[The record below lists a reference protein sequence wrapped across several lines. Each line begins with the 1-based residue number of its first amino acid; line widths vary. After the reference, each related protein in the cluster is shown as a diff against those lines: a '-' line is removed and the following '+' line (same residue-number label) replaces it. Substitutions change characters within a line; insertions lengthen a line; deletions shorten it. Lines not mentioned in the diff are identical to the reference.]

1 MENKFESLF
10 THIHHVLR
18 TASLPFK
25 NKNDYDF
32 RYASISALEQS
43 MRFWEKSPLNV
54 GRSQGEA
61 KRASDNFSSFLSFIS
76 GWTQIAA
83 SASIG
88 GFLALDVLCF

>member
-1 MENKFESLF
+1 MISDTL
-10 THIHHVLR
+10 
-18 TASLPFK
+18 AS
-25 NKNDYDF
+25 
-32 RYASISALEQS
+32 LEQS

-54 GRSQGEA
+54 GRCQGEA
-61 KRASDNFSSFLSFIS
+61 KRASDNFCSFLSFIL